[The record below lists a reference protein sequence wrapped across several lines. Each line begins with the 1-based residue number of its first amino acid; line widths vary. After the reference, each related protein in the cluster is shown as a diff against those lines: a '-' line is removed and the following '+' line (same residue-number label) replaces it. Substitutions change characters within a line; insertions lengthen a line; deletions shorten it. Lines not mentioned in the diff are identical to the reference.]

1 MLERKLYCEACD
13 RLTLDAGKIEEMIIM
28 TENQEKK
35 ARSFPKRAALVA
47 AALAAALCVTAA
59 AVEVPA
65 VQEFFATV
73 FVTYSIT
80 TNDNVAA
87 GLTLP
92 SVAVEERE
100 GRSILVVN
108 GEETDITD
116 ALGQDGGY
124 LYEGDGFQVQVDE
137 HGVAIIT
144 SYGADG
150 TVVTYSTK
158 TPEGQDAV
166 YNVTATGEDG
176 EPFTVTAADTPGDVS
191 WGLYNIVTDP
201 SGAMEVQSA
210 GK

>member
-1 MLERKLYCEACD
+1 MFDRKSYCEACG

-35 ARSFPKRAALVA
+35 AHRFPKRAALVA

-73 FVTYSIT
+73 FVTIT

-87 GLTLP
+87 GITLP

-116 ALGQDGGY
+116 ALAQDGGY

-158 TPEGQDAV
+158 TSEGQDVV
-166 YNVTATGEDG
+166 YNVTATGADG

-191 WGLYNIVTDP
+191 WGVYNIVTDP